1 MFRPVLFSLLP
12 VLMPLLPAA
21 ELTVATFNIRME
33 TRGDLGTRN
42 WNARKDLVVET
53 IRKMNPDLL
62 GVQEALPRQMD
73 YLAGKLPDYERYGVG
88 RDDGKN
94 RGEYS
99 ALFVRKERLERDP
112 EEGGTFWLSATPEKA
127 GSKTWGNGVTRI
139 CTWARLVDRRT
150 GKGLYFYNT
159 HWDHQSQ
166 PSREQAG
173 RLMAQRI
180 DGRKRPGEP
189 VVLTGDFNAT
199 ETNPGVAYLLGRK
212 VELAGGKVPDQW
224 KSPLRAPFFELHPGV
239 RNRNTFNRWKGVIP
253 GSRMIDHVL
262 VSSHWE
268 VRKAWIEHHMR
279 GKMVPSDHWPVAA
292 VIALAK

>member
-150 GKGLYFYNT
+150 GVLGTGVPRTGVPEDRGTGGLLDYFT
-159 HWDHQSQ
+159 T
-166 PSREQAG
+166 
-173 RLMAQRI
+173 RL
-180 DGRKRPGEP
+180 
-189 VVLTGDFNAT
+189 F
-199 ETNPGVAYLLGRK
+199 Y
-212 VELAGGKVPDQW
+212 
-224 KSPLRAPFFELHPGV
+224 
-239 RNRNTFNRWKGVIP
+239 
-253 GSRMIDHVL
+253 
-262 VSSHWE
+262 
-268 VRKAWIEHHMR
+268 
-279 GKMVPSDHWPVAA
+279 
-292 VIALAK
+292 